1 MSVQCHICKLEESSY
16 LRMCSCSL
24 RYISVLLFN
33 PEDALCLLLEREKEK
48 ERGGEEREGV

>member
-1 MSVQCHICKLEESSY
+1 MVMY

-33 PEDALCLLLEREKEK
+33 PEDALCLLSEGGGGGKEIHVEVGEREREKE
-48 ERGGEEREGV
+48 

>member
-1 MSVQCHICKLEESSY
+1 
-16 LRMCSCSL
+16 MCSCSL